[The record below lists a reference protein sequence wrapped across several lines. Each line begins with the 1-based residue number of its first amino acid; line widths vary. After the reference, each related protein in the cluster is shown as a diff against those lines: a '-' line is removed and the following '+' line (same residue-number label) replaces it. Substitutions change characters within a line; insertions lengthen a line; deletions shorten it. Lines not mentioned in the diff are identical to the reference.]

1 MTKTFTCILCPG
13 GCQIEAAYDG
23 IEVLSLK
30 GNKCPRGAAYVEQE
44 LTHPVRTISTSVLVR
59 GGELPLCSVRLTNP
73 VPREK
78 IFDVMGEIRKLSLDA
93 PVQIGQI
100 LIHDVLGLGSDVIA
114 TRPIERV
121 NLIEE

>member
-1 MTKTFTCILCPG
+1 MTKTLTCILCPS
-13 GCQIEAAYDG
+13 GCEIEAVYDG
-23 IEVLSLK
+23 TDVLSLK
-30 GNKCPRGAAYVEQE
+30 GNKCPRGADYVEQE

-121 NLIEE
+121 NLIKK

>member
-1 MTKTFTCILCPG
+1 MTKTFTCILCPS
-13 GCQIEAAYDG
+13 GCEIEAVCDG
-23 IEVLSLK
+23 TDVLSLK
-30 GNKCPRGAAYVEQE
+30 GNKCPRGADYVEQE

-73 VPREK
+73 IPREK

-100 LIHDVLGLGSDVIA
+100 LIRDVLGLGSDVIA

-121 NLIEE
+121 NLIEK

>member
-1 MTKTFTCILCPG
+1 MTKTYTCILCPG
-13 GCQIEAAYDG
+13 GCQIETAYDG
-23 IEVLSLK
+23 TEVLSLK

-78 IFDVMGEIRKLSLDA
+78 IFDVIGEVRKLCLDA

-100 LIHDVLGLGSDVIA
+100 LIHDVLGLDSDVIA

-121 NLIEE
+121 NLFEE

>member
-13 GCQIEAAYDG
+13 GCEIEAVYDG
-23 IEVLSLK
+23 TEVLSLK
-30 GNKCPRGAAYVEQE
+30 GNKCPRGADYVGQE

-59 GGELPLCSVRLTNP
+59 SGELPLCSVRLTNP

-93 PVQIGQI
+93 PVQSGQI
-100 LIHDVLGLGSDVIA
+100 LIHNVLGLDSDVIA
-114 TRPIERV
+114 TRSIERV